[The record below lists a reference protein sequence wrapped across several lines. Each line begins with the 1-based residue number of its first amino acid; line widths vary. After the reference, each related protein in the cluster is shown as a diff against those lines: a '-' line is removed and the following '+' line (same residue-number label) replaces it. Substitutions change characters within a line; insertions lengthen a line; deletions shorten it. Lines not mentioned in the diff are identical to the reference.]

1 MIRFVFWKNHF
12 GYHVK
17 NWLIGRRDLRD
28 RKTLLEATGSL
39 HCKR

>member
-17 NWLIGRRDLRD
+17 NWLIGRRDLRQENSFGGH
-28 RKTLLEATGSL
+28 RKPPL
-39 HCKR
+39 